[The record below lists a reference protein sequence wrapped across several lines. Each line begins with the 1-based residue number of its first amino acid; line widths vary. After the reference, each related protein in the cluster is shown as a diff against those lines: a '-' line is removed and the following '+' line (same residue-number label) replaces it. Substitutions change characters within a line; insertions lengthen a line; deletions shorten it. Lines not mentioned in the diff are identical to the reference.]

1 MCVALTA
8 CASSG
13 PNRPGLEP
21 DPVIKTERKIET
33 ICPAALMQEDPPAV
47 TLPPGAEVS
56 GNREGLDY
64 VAAHLR
70 REFLLG
76 SRLKDARADCPKA
89 P

>member
-1 MCVALTA
+1 MALTA

-13 PNRPGLEP
+13 ANRPALEP
-21 DPVIKTERKIET
+21 DPVIKTERKVET
-33 ICPAALMQEDPPAV
+33 VCPAALMQDDPAPV
-47 TLPPGAEVS
+47 TLPSGAEVS

-64 VAAHLR
+64 VAAHFR

-89 P
+89 H